1 MKHCP
6 ILSENGGPCP
16 HAYLAVCPELG
27 KPGKCRE
34 VGIAEV
40 IEAVQTEK
48 PKTKKKTDAGH
59 TTT

>member
-16 HAYLAVCPELG
+16 HAYLAVCPEMG

-34 VGIAEV
+34 VGIDEE
-40 IEAVQTEK
+40 IESVQVEK
-48 PKTKKKTDAGH
+48 PKKKKKEGEE
-59 TTT
+59 